1 MLYGFE
7 YFLLTKKFT
16 ITKMYL
22 IITNN
27 PVNNEIR
34 IHKLEILEK
43 NITKTVINNERIPER
58 SIAEWVLITLYVLCH
73 FESIE
78 KNKNK
83 AASIVE
89 GTKIAL

>member
-58 SIAEWVLITLYVLCH
+58 SIAKWVLITLYVLCH
-73 FESIE
+73 FASTE

-83 AASIVE
+83 DASIVE